1 MSNEKFN
8 KILDLANTF
17 KKMSKDEF
25 KKRFKGLG
33 RTLRNN
39 DITDIIKVIRSL
51 ESRGILL
58 KGTTR
63 KTTSQEGGFLIFLRP
78 LMSFGLPL
86 MKNVV
91 TALAKSVLIPLG
103 LTTVASAADAV
114 IQK

>member
-17 KKMSKDEF
+17 RKMSKDEF
-25 KKRFKGLG
+25 KKRFKSLG

-51 ESRGILL
+51 ESRGTLL

-63 KTTSQEGGFLIFLRP
+63 KTTSQEGGFFIFLRP